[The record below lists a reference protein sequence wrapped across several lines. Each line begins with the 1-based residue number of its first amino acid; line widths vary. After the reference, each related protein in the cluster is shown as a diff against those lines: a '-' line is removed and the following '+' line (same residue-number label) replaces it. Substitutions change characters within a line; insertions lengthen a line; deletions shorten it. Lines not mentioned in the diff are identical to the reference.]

1 MGESGRKWETF
12 STLAL
17 ENLYP
22 MLNLLG
28 EYDCKIDAK
37 GRLMFPAGLKK
48 QLQDVVREGFVI
60 NRDMFDTCLIL
71 YPNQQWQEVSSE
83 IGKLNRFVAKNV
95 QFIRKFNNGAT
106 RVELDSAGRMLI
118 PASLSDYASI
128 EKDVK
133 VAGNGDRI
141 EIWSKANYEAML
153 NEDVDM
159 AKLSE
164 EVMGGDSVQND
175 EL

>member
-1 MGESGRKWETF
+1 
-12 STLAL
+12 
-17 ENLYP
+17 

-48 QLQDVVREGFVI
+48 QLHDVVREGFVI
-60 NRDMFDTCLIL
+60 NRDMFDKCLIL
-71 YPNQQWQEVSSE
+71 YPDKQWREVSST

-95 QFIRKFNNGAT
+95 RFIRKFNNGAT
-106 RVELDSAGRMLI
+106 RVELDSTGRMLI
-118 PASLSDYASI
+118 PASLSAFASI

-159 AKLSE
+159 AMLAE
-164 EVMGGDSVQND
+164 EVMGDSAQND
-175 EL
+175 ES

>member
-1 MGESGRKWETF
+1 
-12 STLAL
+12 
-17 ENLYP
+17 

-37 GRLMFPAGLKK
+37 GRIMFPAGLKK
-48 QLQDVVREGFVI
+48 QLQEVVNEGFVI
-60 NRDMFDTCLIL
+60 NRDMFDKCLIL
-71 YPNQQWQEVSSE
+71 YPARQWREVSSE

-95 QFIRKFNNGAT
+95 RFIRKFNNGAT

-118 PASLSDYASI
+118 PASLSAYAEI
-128 EKDVK
+128 DKAIK
-133 VAGNGDRI
+133 IAGNGDRI

-164 EVMGGDSVQND
+164 EVMGSDSVRDD
-175 EL
+175 ES

>member
-1 MGESGRKWETF
+1 
-12 STLAL
+12 
-17 ENLYP
+17 

-28 EYDCKIDAK
+28 EYDCKLDAK

-48 QLQDVVREGFVI
+48 QLQDVVHEGFVI
-60 NRDMFDTCLIL
+60 NRDMFDACLIL
-71 YPNQQWQEVSSE
+71 YPSRQWQEVSSE

-95 QFIRKFNNGAT
+95 KFIRKFNNGAT

-118 PASLSDYASI
+118 PASLSTYASI
-128 EKDVK
+128 DKEVK

-164 EVMGGDSVQND
+164 EVMGGESVQND
-175 EL
+175 ES

>member
-1 MGESGRKWETF
+1 
-12 STLAL
+12 
-17 ENLYP
+17 

-48 QLQDVVREGFVI
+48 QLHDVVREGFVI
-60 NRDMFDTCLIL
+60 NRDMFDKCLIL
-71 YPNQQWQEVSSE
+71 YPDKQWREVSST

-95 QFIRKFNNGAT
+95 RFIRKFNNGAT
-106 RVELDSAGRMLI
+106 RVELDSTGRMLI
-118 PASLSDYASI
+118 PASLSAFASI

-133 VAGNGDRI
+133 LAGNGDRI

-159 AKLSE
+159 AMLAE
-164 EVMGGDSVQND
+164 EVMGDSAQND
-175 EL
+175 ES